1 MYNYLKVESD
11 NLQKIKPF
19 ATYFKTVNQKGTD
32 YKLKKTTMLMIPI
45 IHSEKVDIWAKC
57 DRDHDN
63 QQHTKWKSKYLSNM
77 KIGLFKLCFTDIWNM
92 NQLPAYVAY
101 INLEEMLDHILFYL
115 SLRIQKKT
123 QWKTAEDQNFKFS
136 FSQWLK
142 LKSCTT
148 SIPEGAPALCIA
160 CDSLL
165 WK

>member
-1 MYNYLKVESD
+1 MQADSLPTELFLSSYIIGEIVYNYLKVESD
-11 NLQKIKPF
+11 NLKKIKPF

-32 YKLKKTTMLMIPI
+32 YKLKKSTMLMIPI

-101 INLEEMLDHILFYL
+101 IHLEEMLDHILFYL
-115 SLRIQKKT
+115 SLKIQKKT
-123 QWKTAEDQNFKFS
+123 QWKLQKTKILNSHLVND
-136 FSQWLK
+136 
-142 LKSCTT
+142 
-148 SIPEGAPALCIA
+148 
-160 CDSLL
+160 
-165 WK
+165 